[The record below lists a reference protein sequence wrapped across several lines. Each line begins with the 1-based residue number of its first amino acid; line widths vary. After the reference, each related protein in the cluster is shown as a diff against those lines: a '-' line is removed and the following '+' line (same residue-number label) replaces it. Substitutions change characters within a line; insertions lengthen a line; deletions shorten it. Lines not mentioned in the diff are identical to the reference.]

1 MLHFRHTR
9 EVEAKSRRND
19 KGAFAMSIEAIDS
32 ILDHIL
38 DGFPETPSCLCGDA
52 GSHMPSTPHT
62 LDDVVDHLV
71 SGALIRPARP
81 VLHASSSSSSGPC
94 APCVRPLS

>member
-1 MLHFRHTR
+1 
-9 EVEAKSRRND
+9 
-19 KGAFAMSIEAIDS
+19 MSIEAIAS

-52 GSHMPSTPHT
+52 GSNTPCTPKT

-71 SGALIRPARP
+71 SGAPARP
-81 VLHASSSSSSGPC
+81 LRPLPPASSGAS
-94 APCVRPLS
+94 APSARPLS

>member
-1 MLHFRHTR
+1 
-9 EVEAKSRRND
+9 
-19 KGAFAMSIEAIDS
+19 MSIEAIAS

-52 GSHMPSTPHT
+52 GFQAPCTPQT

-71 SGALIRPARP
+71 SGSPTRPLRP
-81 VLHASSSSSSGPC
+81 VRQTSAVESASS
-94 APCVRPLS
+94 ARPLS